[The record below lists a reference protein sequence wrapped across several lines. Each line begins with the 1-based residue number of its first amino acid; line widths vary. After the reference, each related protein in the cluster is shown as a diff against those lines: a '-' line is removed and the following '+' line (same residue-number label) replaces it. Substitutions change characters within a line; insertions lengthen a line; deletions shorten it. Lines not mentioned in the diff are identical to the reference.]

1 MCQQHFVLLVGWD
14 MHRIHEL
21 SCRGISG
28 SMIAPSRVHSTSTVP
43 AVTWERSERELY
55 VCRLSGAGGT
65 PGRGPGGA
73 RGAPGRSRRHLRV
86 EYSLATGGLL
96 GRPH

>member
-1 MCQQHFVLLVGWD
+1 MCQQHSVLLVGWD

-43 AVTWERSERELY
+43 AVTWERSERQLY
-55 VCRLSGAGGT
+55 IGYYHEVGCYCHASPDASRGGQQ
-65 PGRGPGGA
+65 PAPMIRGPSPLA
-73 RGAPGRSRRHLRV
+73 SQRV
-86 EYSLATGGLL
+86 GQSEL
-96 GRPH
+96 